1 MSKPEKSTKSRI
13 FDLLVGKGV
22 EVLRQVVCQKQRGSG
37 AYRGNGIGGIH
48 NRKNGHSLYIARKS
62 SGPPAQAGGSST
74 GKDEGETKKCAK
86 VELVS
91 LAEQTSQIALSQLR
105 DEGTKDQFMEK
116 LLQLSAAGQRGKK
129 KKRKAGKKQISGIKI
144 KRRKKVQ
151 GPEIP
156 IFK

>member
-1 MSKPEKSTKSRI
+1 MS
-13 FDLLVGKGV
+13 
-22 EVLRQVVCQKQRGSG
+22 QKQRGSG

-48 NRKNGHSLYIARKS
+48 NRKNRHSLYIARKS

-74 GKDEGETKKCAK
+74 GKDEGEWKKCSK

-91 LAEQTSQIALSQLR
+91 PAEQTSQIALSQLR

-129 KKRKAGKKQISGIKI
+129 KRKAGKNQIPGIKI